1 MALPA
6 MYHSMQHDHIEP
18 CKDRRIK
25 HIQPA
30 FLDKEVRSQC
40 SNVFKVPSLVGTT
53 AMFLLFAMILYA
65 NDGRMVM
72 TEWAAMGICLCII
85 ALVGGAI
92 YAVYRSAV
100 KGIKRQLQV

>member
-1 MALPA
+1 
-6 MYHSMQHDHIEP
+6 
-18 CKDRRIK
+18 
-25 HIQPA
+25 
-30 FLDKEVRSQC
+30 
-40 SNVFKVPSLVGTT
+40 
-53 AMFLLFAMILYA
+53 MILYA